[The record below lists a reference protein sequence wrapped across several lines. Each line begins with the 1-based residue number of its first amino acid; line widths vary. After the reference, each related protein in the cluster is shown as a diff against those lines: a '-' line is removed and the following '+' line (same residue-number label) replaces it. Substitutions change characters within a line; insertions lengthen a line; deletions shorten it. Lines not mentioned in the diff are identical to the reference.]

1 MKNSTAAHG
10 ATIDAN
16 EAVASVAYRMTE
28 VFAIYPITPSTPMAE
43 VIDEWAVAKKNN
55 LFGHIP
61 EIVEMQSEAGA
72 AGAVHG
78 ALQGGALSS
87 TFTASQGLLLMIPNM
102 YKIAGEL
109 TPCVFHVTART
120 LATHAL
126 SIFGDHSDV
135 MACRQTGWIMLASNS
150 PQQAQDLAAIAHS
163 TTLRARIP
171 VLHFFDGFR
180 TSHEINT
187 VKRLDDATLN
197 SLLDPAA
204 LAAHRARGLTPDHPA
219 IRGTAQNP
227 DVFFQAREACNPYYN
242 AVPAIM
248 QEEMAK
254 FARLTGRAYNLVSYE
269 GAPDADRV
277 VVIMGSGAETTI
289 ETAKWLNAQGRK
301 TGVLSIHLYRPFPVE
316 AFINA
321 LPKTVRRIAVLDR
334 TKEPGAF
341 GDPLYLDTAAALRV
355 AEDAGHFGA
364 ATRVKIVGGRYGLSS
379 KEYTPA
385 HAAAVFEELA
395 QPAPRHSFTVGITDD
410 ITGLSLPI
418 DESIDIEDTTG
429 ALTRAVFFGLGAD
442 GTVGANK
449 NTIKIIG
456 TEAGKYAQGYF
467 VYDSKKSGGFTVSHL
482 RFGDHPIR
490 APYLIRNADFV
501 ACHQFH
507 LLDTQPVLAC
517 AAPGANLLINAPGD
531 PGTLWERLSA
541 ETQAEILAK
550 KLHVYAIDAGAVARA
565 AGLGGRINTIMQVCF
580 FKLSNVMPLDQA
592 IESIKTAIKKTY
604 SKKGET
610 IVAKNIAGV
619 DSALSALKQVAIPAA
634 ATSTT
639 HRQPPVPT
647 DAPDFVR
654 NVTGVI
660 LAGLGDQLP
669 VSAFTPDGTWPTA
682 TARYEKRNLAAR
694 IPAWDP
700 APCIQ
705 CNKCVQVCPHAA
717 IRAKFYDP
725 ALLAGAP
732 ATFKS
737 APFRSTEFKGRHYT
751 LQVAAEDCTGCE
763 LCVATCPAKNKAD
776 PTRRAINMQ
785 PQIPL
790 RDPERDNFNFFL
802 SLPQVDRSEFKGDTP
817 KNVQF
822 FEPLFEFS
830 GACAGCGETPYIKL
844 LTQLFGDRAVIANAT
859 GCSSIYGGNLPTT
872 PYTINAEGRG
882 PAWANSLFEDNAE
895 FGLGLR
901 LSLDNAAS
909 RARRLL
915 GQLADTLPAGLAA
928 ALLDNPQKDETQI
941 ARQRAD
947 IARLRAALADY
958 QKKAYG
964 TAPAPIGDSLSA
976 ELATVADH
984 LVNKTVWILGGDGWA
999 YDIGY
1004 GGLDHVLASGRNVN
1018 ILVLDTEVYSNT
1030 GGQCSKSTPLG
1041 AAAKFASAG
1050 KTSGKK
1056 DLGMLAMTYGNV
1068 YVARVAL
1075 GARDAQ
1081 TLNAIREAE
1090 SFNGPSLIIA
1100 YSHCIAHGF
1109 NLTQGMDHQKL
1120 AVDTGYWPLY
1130 RHDPRRAAQGENPL
1144 VLDSP
1149 APKTELSK
1157 LTRLENRYAQIARR
1171 NPELVARYETAAQA
1185 GVNERYQTY
1194 KKLAEK
1200 WPAPAAPAPATP
1212 PAAPTPPAP

>member
-1 MKNSTAAHG
+1 MKNATTAHG

-55 LFGHIP
+55 LFGHVP
-61 EIVEMQSEAGA
+61 EIIEMQSEAGA

-150 PQQAQDLAAIAHS
+150 PQQAQDLAAVAHS

-187 VKRLDDATLN
+187 VKRLDDATLDA
-197 SLLDPAA
+197 LLDRDA
-204 LAAHRARGLTPDHPA
+204 LAAHRARGLTPDSPA
-219 IRGTAQNP
+219 LRGTAQNP
-227 DVFFQAREACNPYYN
+227 DVFFQAREACNPFYN
-242 AVPAIM
+242 AVPAIV
-248 QEEMAK
+248 QEELDKLAK
-254 FARLTGRAYNLVSYE
+254 LTGRAYNLVGYQ

-277 VVIMGSGAETTI
+277 IVIMGSGAETSS
-289 ETAKWLNAQGRK
+289 ETAKWLNTKGQK

-316 AFINA
+316 AFIKA
-321 LPKTVRRIAVLDR
+321 LPKTVRQIAVLDR

-341 GDPLYLDTAAALRV
+341 GDPLFLDVATAVRV
-355 AEDAGHFGA
+355 AEDADHFGPGV
-364 ATRVKIVGGRYGLSS
+364 RVKVVGGRYGLSS

-385 HAAAVFEELA
+385 HAAAVFAELQ
-395 QPAPRHSFTVGITDD
+395 QPKPRHSFTVGINDD
-410 ITGLSLPI
+410 VTGLSLPI
-418 DESIDIEDTTG
+418 DESIDIEDTSG
-429 ALTRAVFFGLGAD
+429 SLTRAVFFGLGSD

-482 RFGDHPIR
+482 RFGDHPVR

-501 ACHQFH
+501 ACHQFN
-507 LLDTQPVLAC
+507 LLDTQPVLSY
-517 AAPGANLLINAPGD
+517 AATGANLLVNAPGD
-531 PGTLWERLSA
+531 PETLWERLSA
-541 ETQAEILAK
+541 ETQTEILAK
-550 KLHVYAIDAGAVARA
+550 KLRVYAIDAGAVARA

-580 FKLSNVMPLDQA
+580 FKLSSVMPLDQA
-592 IESIKTAIKKTY
+592 IDSIKGAIKKSY
-604 SKKGET
+604 SSKGEA

-619 DSALSALKQVAIPAA
+619 DSALASLKEVEIPAA
-634 ATSTT
+634 TGSTL
-639 HRQPPVPT
+639 HRQPPVPS

-682 TARYEKRNLAAR
+682 TSRYEKRNTAAR
-694 IPAWDP
+694 IPVWDSSI
-700 APCIQ
+700 CIQ

-717 IRAKFYDP
+717 IRAKFFDP

-732 ATFKS
+732 AAFKS
-737 APFRSTEFKGRHYT
+737 VPFKSGEFKGNNYV

-763 LCVATCPAKNKAD
+763 LCVTSCPVKNKAD
-776 PTRRAINMQ
+776 PARRAINMA

-790 RDPERDNFNFFL
+790 RDQERDNFNFFL
-802 SLPQVDRSEFKGDTP
+802 SLPQVDRAKFKGDTP

-872 PYTINAEGRG
+872 PYTVNAEGRG

-895 FGLGLR
+895 FGLGMR

-915 GQLADTLPAGLAA
+915 VRLAEKVGADLATALLDANQSGDAAIAEQRARVA
-928 ALLDNPQKDETQI
+928 ALLEKLKGIDDPA
-941 ARQRAD
+941 AR
-947 IARLRAALADY
+947 
-958 QKKAYG
+958 
-964 TAPAPIGDSLSA
+964 
-976 ELATVADH
+976 ELATVAGH
-984 LVNKTVWILGGDGWA
+984 LVSKTVWILGGDGWA

-1004 GGLDHVLASGRNVN
+1004 GGLDHVIASGRNVN
-1018 ILVLDTEVYSNT
+1018 IMVLDTEVYSNT

-1041 AAAKFASAG
+1041 AVAKFAAAG
-1050 KTSGKK
+1050 KPGGKK
-1056 DLGMLAMTYGNV
+1056 NLGMLAMTYGNV
-1068 YVARVAL
+1068 YVASVAL

-1090 SFNGPSLIIA
+1090 SYDGPSLIIA
-1100 YSHCIAHGF
+1100 FSHCIAHGF

-1130 RHDPRRAAQGENPL
+1130 RYDPRRAAKGENPL
-1144 VLDSP
+1144 VLDSA
-1149 APKTELSK
+1149 APKTELTA
-1157 LTRLENRYAQIARR
+1157 LTRSENRYAQLARR
-1171 NPELVARYETAAQA
+1171 TPDLVARYEAAA
-1185 GVNERYQTY
+1185 
-1194 KKLAEK
+1194 AAA
-1200 WPAPAAPAPATP
+1200 APAAATP
-1212 PAAPTPPAP
+1212 SAAS